1 MAQLG
6 VAPAHVA
13 GFSLGALVGLELA
26 VAHPRA
32 VRSVVG
38 VGAHYTP
45 DAKTRAA
52 LQGLAPDRLERED
65 PEWAAE
71 LAGFHDRTGGPGHWR
86 DLLRGIGAAVAA
98 PRSYTAED
106 LERIAVPTLWI
117 AGENDPWCELDQ
129 HLTLKRRIPGAEL
142 LLVNHAGHLV
152 QLTHP
157 HLVGPAMADFL
168 TRSDEQR
175 RQ

>member
-1 MAQLG
+1 MLLPEPSHFARPRQSVVPVLR
-6 VAPAHVA
+6 A
-13 GFSLGALVGLELA
+13 GEHAT
-26 VAHPRA
+26 HPREQ
-32 VRSVVG
+32 RTEVG

-45 DAKTRAA
+45 DAKTHTT
-52 LQGLAPDRLERED
+52 LQGLDPDRLERTD

-71 LAGFHDRTGGPGHWR
+71 LAGYHDRIGGPGHWR
-86 DLLRGIGAAVAA
+86 DLLRGLIAAIAA

-117 AGENDPWCELDQ
+117 AGENDTVCELDQ
-129 HLTLKRRIPGAEL
+129 HLTMKRRIPGAEL

-157 HLVGPAMADFL
+157 HLVGPAIVDFL
-168 TRSDEQR
+168 IRRDER
-175 RQ
+175 RPR